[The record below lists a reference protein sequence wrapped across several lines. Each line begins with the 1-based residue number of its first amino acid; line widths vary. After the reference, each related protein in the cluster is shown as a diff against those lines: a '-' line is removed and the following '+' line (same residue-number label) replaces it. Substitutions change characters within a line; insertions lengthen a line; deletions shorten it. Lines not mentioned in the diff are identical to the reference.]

1 MGAEFQCVRYKPSSK
16 QTVKKLWKRDVED
29 DLYDNGHSYSGSIG
43 MLGTDIQWRDEKF
56 QTLAEC
62 EKFLMDNHEKW
73 QPPLAVGYADGWVV
87 GGWCSS

>member
-16 QTVKKLWKRDVED
+16 RTVAKLWAGDVED

-43 MLGTDIQWRDEKF
+43 MLGVDIQWREEKF

-62 EKFLMDNHEKW
+62 ETFIMDNHRKW
-73 QPPLAVGYADGWVV
+73 DPPMAVAFEGGWIV